1 VLPGSV
7 LLEHIASISASKPH
21 IALIIIACSLLQTYI
36 TIIEIHQHIIFL
48 YRLYDAIVRLG
59 VFVQLVAYA

>member
-7 LLEHIASISASKPH
+7 LPERIASTLASKPH

-36 TIIEIHQHIIFL
+36 VIIEIHQHIFL
-48 YRLYDAIVRLG
+48 YGLYDTIARFS
-59 VFVQLVAYA
+59 VFVQLVACA